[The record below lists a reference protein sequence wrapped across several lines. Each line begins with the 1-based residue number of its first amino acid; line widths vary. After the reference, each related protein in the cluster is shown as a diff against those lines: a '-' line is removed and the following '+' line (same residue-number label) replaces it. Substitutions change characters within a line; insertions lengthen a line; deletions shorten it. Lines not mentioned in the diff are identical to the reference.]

1 MGVELHVGA
10 DAEKTVV
17 SAYRLRTRTG
27 RARRRRTGSLTESR
41 PILPSGRS
49 REVRVTFL
57 ARVSLPMLFGGALLF
72 AAGAPGWLL
81 ALVIV
86 GMGGSVGWADR
97 RRAQPGI
104 FEVPREP
111 EATVLRTREERAAF
125 ARAVAMSHRVRQTWP
140 ELPGMIDP
148 VLADRAL
155 THALGD
161 LATVLA
167 RRQEIRRLRAGL
179 DGVRHEPVPAGSRA
193 VQALTE
199 QRRRAE
205 ELWLES
211 AGQANRILRAID
223 EAALAGE
230 TFLQERRIGATARQA
245 ELVLARLGTGAPPAE
260 TGPDLADR
268 TAAVLDAYRELTE
281 RESLA
286 A

>member
-1 MGVELHVGA
+1 VGVELHVGA
-10 DAEKTVV
+10 DVEKTVV

-27 RARRRRTGSLTESR
+27 RARRLRTGSLIESR
-41 PILPSGRS
+41 PVLPSGRD
-49 REVRVTFL
+49 RELWVTFL
-57 ARVSLPMLFGGALLF
+57 ARLGLPLLFGGALLF
-72 AAGAPGWLL
+72 AAGVPGWLP

-86 GMGGSVGWADR
+86 GVLGPVGWFDH
-97 RRAQPGI
+97 RRAQPGV
-104 FEVPREP
+104 FAVPREP
-111 EATVLRTREERAAF
+111 DARVLRTREERAAF
-125 ARAVAMSHRVRQTWP
+125 ARAVAMSHRVRRTWP

-155 THALGD
+155 THALDD
-161 LATVLA
+161 LAALLS

-179 DGVRHEPVPAGSRA
+179 DGVRHDQVPAESRA
-193 VQALTE
+193 VLALTE
-199 QRRRAE
+199 QRERAE
-205 ELWLES
+205 QLWLES

-268 TAAVLDAYRELTE
+268 TAAVLNAYRELTE
-281 RESLA
+281 RESLLP
-286 A
+286 